1 MIKPEEFYRRDELL
15 DGSRSK
21 SIWRAIDDRIGGSR
35 RAAAFIADR
44 RSFVFGM
51 AAAVLIYFTAVGV
64 ITTLRQVIEHST
76 PEAVRLDDAYRSAIE
91 GFEKVIPSVVPATG
105 GKAQEENYL
114 ASRRAQL
121 VSVDAAIE
129 ALRKETSAGD
139 LSPLKRKRLRELYSL
154 KLSILQEMVEN
165 GDIEVL

>member
-1 MIKPEEFYRRDELL
+1 MITPEEFYPKEHLL
-15 DGSRSK
+15 EGGRK
-21 SIWRAIDDRIGGSR
+21 KAMWRAIEAGIRPARRIVET
-35 RAAAFIADR
+35 
-44 RSFVFGM
+44 RSFLYGM
-51 AAAVLIYFTAVGV
+51 AAAVLVYFTSVGV
-64 ITTLRQVIEHST
+64 LTTVRQSIERSR

-105 GKAQEENYL
+105 GKAQEENYI
-114 ASRRAQL
+114 ASRKAQL